1 MTTISQTDK
10 SSSPDSRL
18 AQIDG
23 GGHVGHAEP
32 DWTFGDYVGA
42 VGVRLG
48 IRRKRYVVTPGLYAL
63 GSPGQDSPIFVSAN
77 YKLSFEHL
85 RRSLAGMNAWIV
97 VLDTDGIN
105 VWCAAGKGTFGTD
118 ELVRKIR
125 ECRLH
130 DCVTHRRLILPQLAA
145 PGVAAHEIKKQT
157 GFAVVYGPVYAADIA
172 AFLQTGLQAT
182 PDMRRVRFRW
192 SDRLTVAWLE
202 LVIHFRKMLLSGLAL
217 AALAGVS
224 AEGPFWSTAWNRGA
238 MVFLL
243 WAASYGLAGTLG
255 PLLLPWLPTR
265 AFSIKGAWM
274 GAALGAFG
282 VWVAGPDWSVLQSAA
297 WILLVT
303 AGASHMLLN
312 FTGATTFTSPSG
324 VRREVR
330 VALPAQIAVAA
341 IGLVAWTAAGFLPAW

>member
-1 MTTISQTDK
+1 MIGITQTD
-10 SSSPDSRL
+10 SSTSPCSRL
-18 AQIDG
+18 ANVDG
-23 GGHVGHAEP
+23 EGYVGHAVPE
-32 DWTFGDYVGA
+32 WTLGDHLGA

-48 IRRKRYVVTPGLYAL
+48 IRRKRYIVTPGLYTF
-63 GSPGQDSPIFVSAN
+63 GSPGADSPVFVSAN
-77 YKLSFEHL
+77 YKLSFDRL
-85 RRSLAGMNAWIV
+85 RRSLAGTNAWIV
-97 VLDTDGIN
+97 VLDTKGIN

-130 DCVTHRRLILPQLAA
+130 DCVTHRRLILPQLGA
-145 PGVAAHEIKKQT
+145 PGVAAHEIKRQT
-157 GFAVVYGPVYAADIA
+157 GFAVVYGPVYAEDIA
-172 AFLQTGLQAT
+172 AYVRAGFQAT

-192 SDRLTVAWLE
+192 FERLTVAWLE
-202 LVIHFRKMLLSGLAL
+202 LVIHFRKMLLCGLAF

-238 MVFLL
+238 RVFLL
-243 WAASYGLAGTLG
+243 WVLSYGLAGILG
-255 PLLLPWLPTR
+255 PLLLPCLPTR
-265 AFSIKGAWM
+265 AFSIKGACL
-274 GAALGAFG
+274 GAGLAALG
-282 VWVAGPDWSVLQSAA
+282 VWVAGTDWSVLQSTG

-330 VALPAQIAVAA
+330 LALPAQIAVGA
-341 IGLVAWTAAGFLPAW
+341 IGLVAWTVGGFLATW

>member
-1 MTTISQTDK
+1 M
-10 SSSPDSRL
+10 
-18 AQIDG
+18 
-23 GGHVGHAEP
+23 
-32 DWTFGDYVGA
+32 
-42 VGVRLG
+42 GVRLG
-48 IRRKRYVVTPGLYAL
+48 IRRKGYVVTPGLYTF
-63 GSPGQDSPIFVSAN
+63 GSPGPDSPVLVSAN
-77 YKLSFEHL
+77 YKLSFDHL
-85 RRSLAGMNAWIV
+85 RRSLVGLNAWIV
-97 VLDTDGIN
+97 VLDTKGIN

-157 GFAVVYGPVYAADIA
+157 GFSVVYGPVYAEDIA
-172 AFLQTGLQAT
+172 AFVEAGLQAT
-182 PDMRRVRFRW
+182 LEMRRVRFRW
-192 SDRLTVAWLE
+192 FERLTVACLE

-217 AALAGVS
+217 AALSGIS
-224 AEGPFWSTAWNRGA
+224 AEGSFWSTVWNRGA

-243 WAASYGLAGTLG
+243 WVLSYGLVGILG

-265 AFSIKGAWM
+265 AFSIKGAWL
-274 GAALGAFG
+274 GAGLAALC
-282 VWVAGPDWSVLQSAA
+282 VWVVGPDWSILRSTG
-297 WILLVT
+297 WILLVM

-312 FTGATTFTSPSG
+312 FTDATTFTSPSG

-330 VALPAQIAVAA
+330 AALPAQIAVGA